1 MTNFASSAV
10 MKIQDEET
18 KHRKVNFLIS
28 PYFHPAM
35 AVGGE
40 GSDPCFI

>member
-10 MKIQDEET
+10 MKIQDEE
-18 KHRKVNFLIS
+18 KVKYFHFLIS

>member
-1 MTNFASSAV
+1 MTNFASSTV
-10 MKIQDEET
+10 MKIQHDNINIT
-18 KHRKVNFLIS
+18 VLFL
-28 PYFHPAM
+28 PPPFFHPAM